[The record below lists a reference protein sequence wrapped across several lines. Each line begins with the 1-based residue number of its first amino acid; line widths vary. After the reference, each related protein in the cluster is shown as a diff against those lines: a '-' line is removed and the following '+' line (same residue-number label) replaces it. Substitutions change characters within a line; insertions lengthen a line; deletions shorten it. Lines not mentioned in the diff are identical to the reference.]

1 MMIPKI
7 LLAMGL
13 SAGLAVPALGAD
25 RVRAG
30 QWEVTLNMA
39 GRSMTQPTCLTP
51 ADADAI
57 NGDAKSVRQY
67 AERVSAQVG
76 CKVNDV
82 KINGNQVTVTSV
94 CASGKES
101 IGTTTYHGD
110 SYEAVNSNGTKSQA
124 KWVGACK

>member
-1 MMIPKI
+1 MTIPKV
-7 LLAMGL
+7 LLATCL
-13 SAGLAVPALGAD
+13 LAAPAIPAHGAD

-30 QWEVTLNMA
+30 QWEVTLNVA
-39 GRSMTQPTCLTP
+39 GRSMVRPTCLTQ

-82 KINGNQVTVTSV
+82 KINGNQVTVTSA
-94 CASGKES
+94 CASGKENV
-101 IGTTTYHGD
+101 GTTTYHGD
-110 SYEAVNSNGTKSQA
+110 SYEAVNTNGTQSRA